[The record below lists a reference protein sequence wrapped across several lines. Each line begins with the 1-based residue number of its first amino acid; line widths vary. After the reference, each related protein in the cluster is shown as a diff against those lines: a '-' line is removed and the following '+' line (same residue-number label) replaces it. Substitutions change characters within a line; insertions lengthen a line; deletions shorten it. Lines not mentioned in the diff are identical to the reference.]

1 MTERQNELLE
11 FVKEQH
17 GGQVRKYTGDPCH
30 THLQSVAAFVSTYEP
45 NLPFGVEIALC
56 HDLFEDTS
64 CQGSALLAFLVDRQ
78 YAFNEA
84 RFIID
89 RVLELTDQYTNE
101 AFPSLNRATRKKLE
115 AHRLGQT
122 HYVSQTV
129 KCFDIID
136 NRTSIVEHDPNFA
149 QVYLREAKILYSHLT
164 GATVTATGLLGDLLK
179 TVEIKW

>member
-17 GGQVRKYTGDPCH
+17 AGQVRKYTGDPYH
-30 THLQSVAAFVSTYEP
+30 THLQSVAALVSTHEP

-56 HDLFEDTS
+56 HDLFEDTT
-64 CQGSALLAFLVDRQ
+64 CDGSDLLRFFREEN
-78 YAFNEA
+78 YIFSEA
-84 RFIID
+84 RFIVD
-89 RVLELTDQYTNE
+89 RVLELTDQYTKE

-115 AHRLGQT
+115 AYRLGQT

-136 NRTSIVEHDPNFA
+136 NRTSIVEHDPKFA
-149 QVYLREAKILYSHLT
+149 QVYLREAKYLHCQLIS
-164 GATVTATGLLGDLLK
+164 ATVTASSLLGDLLK
-179 TVEIKW
+179 PIKLEW